1 MGGGSSGIIIAMG
14 CAINKSQ
21 TSIHSNPS
29 SREEAKHLQTFKI
42 NPSVF
47 IQENDRDFS
56 QIYRVGKSI
65 GSGGYG
71 DVRKCTHRETKV
83 QRAVKIFRKDLIPSG
98 QLESGSLFQ
107 EIDIMRTLDHPNIVR
122 VYEYFEDAR
131 RIFIVMELCKGGEL
145 FTQIVKRNHFTENQA
160 AIIMK
165 QLFSAVSYLHSRNI
179 IHRDLKPENILLE
192 DGEASLN
199 IKLIDFGAATFFHK
213 HKRLTGKLGT
223 AYYVAPEVL
232 QGAYDEKCDMWSCGV
247 ILFILLSGHPPFK
260 GDNTGEILEKI
271 EQRDFSTS
279 DGTWTSVSKE
289 GIEIVNQI
297 LVPAA
302 QRITAQQALSHRWIQ
317 NFATAT
323 ALSQGLLANVLV
335 NLKSFHSATKLKDAV
350 LTFLTSQALSLQDT
364 KELREVF
371 RSIDKNGD
379 GKLSREELLDKY
391 KETMVVEAA
400 EQEVDKIMR
409 EVDADGSGY
418 IDYIEFLKA
427 STDESKL
434 LSKQN
439 LAAAFA
445 LFDKD
450 GSGTISAAEIRRVL
464 EGGSMMDD
472 HVWNELVQQV
482 DQNGDG
488 EVDLKEFEELLLAK
502 I

>member
-1 MGGGSSGIIIAMG
+1 MG
-14 CAINKSQ
+14 CTVNRNQ
-21 TSIHSNPS
+21 TSVHSNPKK
-29 SREEAKHLQTFKI
+29 REEAKHLQTFKI

-47 IQENDRDFS
+47 VQENDRDFS

-71 DVRKCTHRETKV
+71 DVRKCTHRESKV
-83 QRAVKIFRKDLIPSG
+83 QRAVKIFRKDLIPAG
-98 QLESGSLFQ
+98 QLEVGSLFQ

-160 AIIMK
+160 AIVMK
-165 QLFSAVSYLHSRNI
+165 QLFSAVSYLHSRSI
-179 IHRDLKPENILLE
+179 IHRDLKPENVLLE
-192 DGEASLN
+192 DAEGSLN
-199 IKLIDFGAATFFHK
+199 IKLIDFGAATFIKK

-232 QGAYDEKCDMWSCGV
+232 NGAYDEKCDVWSCGV
-247 ILFILLSGHPPFK
+247 ILFILLSGKPPFK
-260 GDNTGEILEKI
+260 GDDTGEILEKI
-271 EQRDFSTS
+271 VQRDFSTTE
-279 DGTWTSVSKE
+279 GAWNSVSKE
-289 GIEIVNQI
+289 AIQLINQI
-297 LVPAA
+297 LVPAESRLSA
-302 QRITAQQALSHRWIQ
+302 KQALAHPWIQ
-317 NFATAT
+317 THATDSAP
-323 ALSQGLLANVLV
+323 SSDLLATVLV
-335 NLKSFHSATKLKDAV
+335 SLKGFHSATKLKDAV

-364 KELREVF
+364 KALREVF
-371 RSIDKNGD
+371 RSIDQNGD
-379 GKLSREELLDKY
+379 GKLSREELLEKY
-391 KETMVVEAA
+391 RETMGVQAA
-400 EQEVDKIMR
+400 EKEVDRIMR

>member
-1 MGGGSSGIIIAMG
+1 MG

-21 TSIHSNPS
+21 TSVHSNPS
-29 SREEAKHLQTFKI
+29 SREEAKHLQAFKI

-47 IQENDRDFS
+47 VQENDRDFS

-71 DVRKCTHRETKV
+71 EVRKCTHRDSKV
-83 QRAVKIFRKDLIPSG
+83 QRAVKIFRKDMIPSG
-98 QLESGSLFQ
+98 QLETGSLFQ

-145 FTQIVKRNHFTENQA
+145 FTQIVKRNHFTESQA

-165 QLFSAVSYLHSRNI
+165 QLFSAVSYLHSRSI

-192 DGEASLN
+192 DAEGSLN
-199 IKLIDFGAATFFHK
+199 IKLVDFGAATFFHK

-232 QGAYDEKCDMWSCGV
+232 QGAYDEKCDVWSCGI
-247 ILFILLSGHPPFK
+247 ILFILLCGHPPFK
-260 GDNTGEILEKI
+260 GENTGEILEKI
-271 EQRDFSTS
+271 TQRDFSTS
-279 DGTWTSVSKE
+279 DGAWNLVSKE
-289 GIEIVNQI
+289 GIELVNRI
-297 LVPAA
+297 LVPAD
-302 QRITAQQALSHRWIQ
+302 QRISAEQALGHLWIQ
-317 NFATAT
+317 TYAAATAP
-323 ALSQGLLANVLV
+323 SNDLLASVMGS
-335 NLKSFHSATKLKDAV
+335 LKSFHSATKLKDAV

-391 KETMVVEAA
+391 KETMGLQAA
-400 EQEVDKIMR
+400 EQEVDRIMK
-409 EVDADGSGY
+409 EVDADGSGF

>member
-1 MGGGSSGIIIAMG
+1 MG
-14 CAINKSQ
+14 CAINRSQ
-21 TSIHSNPS
+21 TSIHSNPTK
-29 SREEAKHLQTFKI
+29 REEAKHLHSFKI

-47 IQENDRDFS
+47 VQENDRDFS

-83 QRAVKIFRKDLIPSG
+83 QRAVKIFRKDLIPAG

-107 EIDIMRTLDHPNIVR
+107 EINIMRTLDHPNIVR

-145 FTQIVKRNHFTENQA
+145 FTQIVKRNHFSENQA

-192 DGEASLN
+192 DAEGSLN
-199 IKLIDFGAATFFHK
+199 IKLIDFGAATFFNK
-213 HKRLTGKLGT
+213 HKRLTGKLWT

-232 QGAYDEKCDMWSCGV
+232 EGAYDEKCDVWSCGV

-260 GDNTGEILEKI
+260 GENTGEILEKI
-271 EQRDFSTS
+271 VQREFNTTE
-279 DGTWTSVSKE
+279 GNWASVSKE
-289 GIEIVNQI
+289 AIDIVNQI
-297 LVPAA
+297 LVPADR
-302 QRITAQQALSHRWIQ
+302 RISAQQSLEHRWIQ
-317 NFATAT
+317 IYATASAPSSE
-323 ALSQGLLANVLV
+323 ALVNVLAS
-335 NLKSFHSATKLKDAV
+335 LRTFHSATKLKDAV

-379 GKLSREELLDKY
+379 GKLSREELMDKY
-391 KETMVVEAA
+391 KETMGVEAA
-400 EQEVDKIMR
+400 AQEVDRIMR

-427 STDESKL
+427 STDENKL